1 MYIFKKPKPLG
12 KAKKRSTENQRLL
25 DMLNRFIDD
34 NTSEPVKILVRF
46 WKDQEEALTYKEIR
60 EMVEEGSVSDEELE
74 NWSIDYSNLIRDQ
87 IMPLLEHAAE
97 KAKKDI
103 SSLFEIDNFDFNTNE
118 ENVTMW
124 IKERGASLV
133 TRLVEE
139 QRDAVQSLIYRGYR
153 DSVTPAQ
160 LARTIRPCI
169 GLTKPQANAVYNYKQ
184 KMIDSLKKEHPRMK
198 LKTIERK
205 AEESARKYSERLHRY
220 RADTIAQTELANA
233 YNTGVHQSLKQAQE
247 KGYIGHV
254 RKVWVTARQD
264 NVCKF
269 CESVEGVSKEMDE
282 YFDVGKCGMVLI
294 PPAHPR
300 CRCVVKYVEV
310 KEDQR

>member
-12 KAKKRSTENQRLL
+12 KAKKRSIENQRLL

-34 NTSEPVKILVRF
+34 NTSKPAKILVRF
-46 WKDQEEALTYKEIR
+46 WKDQEDALTYKELR
-60 EMVEEGSVSDEELE
+60 EMVEEGTVSNEELE

-87 IMPLLEHAAE
+87 IMPLLERAVEVAQ
-97 KAKKDI
+97 KDI
-103 SSLFEIDNFDFNTNE
+103 SSLFEIDNFDLDTNDA
-118 ENVTMW
+118 NAMMW
-124 IKERGASLV
+124 IKEKGASLV
-133 TRLVEE
+133 TRLAEE

-153 DSVTPAQ
+153 DSMTPSQ

-184 KMIDSLKKEHPRMK
+184 KMMESLKEEHPRMK
-198 LKTIERK
+198 LKTIEHK

-220 RADTIAQTELANA
+220 RADTIAQTELAGA
-233 YNTGVHQSLKQAQE
+233 YNTGTHQSIKQAQE
-247 KGYIGHV
+247 KGYIGRV
-254 RKVWVTARQD
+254 KKVWVTARQD

-269 CESVEGVSKEMDE
+269 CEAVEGVSKEMDE
-282 YFDVGKCGMVLI
+282 YFDVGKCGLKLI

-310 KEDQR
+310 KEDQ